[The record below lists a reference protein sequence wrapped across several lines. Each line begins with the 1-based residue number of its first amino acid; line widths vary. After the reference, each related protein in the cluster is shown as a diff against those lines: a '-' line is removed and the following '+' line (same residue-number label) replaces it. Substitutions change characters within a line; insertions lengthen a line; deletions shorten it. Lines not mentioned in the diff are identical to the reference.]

1 MADLLDTPRV
11 RRTNRALCVAS
22 VRVAAERG
30 WGDFTFAQVAREAGT
45 SRRPLQ
51 DRYADRSALAAA
63 TWNEQAEPILRGLLV
78 EFLAS
83 AGLLRTDPDPARL
96 TAVLDALAHPTLEIQ
111 AAVEFLIVAQF
122 DDELRAAVSNTLGA
136 QIAHWCT
143 PATPTSESPG
153 LSAEEAARRAL
164 MLSVAL
170 GLVLVAR
177 RPGVERIDVKHVS
190 GVLLRLLAFP
200 APARPLPEMDSPHFH
215 DPVPFDTGDEVR
227 DRLLQATL
235 DVVGERGYDAA
246 TVDAIARRAGSS
258 EGALFARYPTKVAL
272 YLDASRR
279 QAAHGL
285 RSNEACMEE
294 VARTHGRGLAEAAMI
309 REFMRPG
316 RDHLRIFALEQMRTG
331 WHDPVLREAVLR
343 EYTAFVAEAHA
354 TKPGFNLAEAHV
366 GFAIGGGTLL
376 LCVLHPDAWLLPYD
390 VVTVAWEG

>member
-1 MADLLDTPRV
+1 VVASSASLRV
-11 RRTNRALCVAS
+11 RRTDRALCAAS
-22 VRVAAERG
+22 IKVAATEG
-30 WGDFTFAQVAREAGT
+30 WGEFTFAQVAREAGT

-51 DRYADRSALAAA
+51 DRYSGRSALAAA
-63 TWNEQAEPILRGLLV
+63 AWSESAEPMLRGLLL

-83 AGLLRTDPDPARL
+83 AGLLQVEPDRERL
-96 TAVLDALAHPTLEIQ
+96 VAVLDALAHPTLEVQ

-122 DDELRAAVSNTLGA
+122 DDELRGAVRDSLGA
-136 QIAHWCT
+136 EISRWCT
-143 PATPTSESPG
+143 PDRDQLT
-153 LSAEEAARRAL
+153 AEEAAQRAL

-177 RPGVERIDVKHVS
+177 RPGVERIDVAHIAT
-190 GVLLRLLAFP
+190 VLLSTLSSP
-200 APARPLPEMDSPHFH
+200 TPARPLPDMDSPHFH

-246 TVDAIARRAGSS
+246 TVDAIAQRAESS

-272 YLDASRR
+272 YLDASMR

-285 RSNEACMEE
+285 RANEACMEQ
-294 VARTHGRGLAEAAMI
+294 VARVHGRGVAEAAMI

-331 WHDPVLREAVLR
+331 WHDPILREAVMR
-343 EYTAFVAEAHA
+343 EYTAFAAEAHA
-354 TKPGFNLAEAHV
+354 TKPGFNLAEAHL

>member
-1 MADLLDTPRV
+1 MSPRV
-11 RRTNRALCVAS
+11 RRTDRALCAAS
-22 VRVAAERG
+22 IKVAATEG
-30 WGDFTFAQVAREAGT
+30 WGEFTFAQVAREAGT

-51 DRYADRSALAAA
+51 DRYSGRSALAAA
-63 TWNEQAEPILRGLLV
+63 TWSESAEPMLRGLLL

-83 AGLLRTDPDPARL
+83 AGLLQVEPDRDRL
-96 TAVLDALAHPTLEIQ
+96 VAVLDALAHPTLEVQ

-122 DDELRAAVSNTLGA
+122 DEELHAAVRDSLGA
-136 QIAHWCT
+136 EISRWCT
-143 PATPTSESPG
+143 PDHSQLTAD
-153 LSAEEAARRAL
+153 EAARRAL
-164 MLSVAL
+164 MLSVAI

-177 RPGVERIDVKHVS
+177 RPGVDRIDVSHIS
-190 GVLLRLLAFP
+190 DVLLRVLSSP
-200 APARPLPEMDSPHFH
+200 APARPLPDMDSPHFH

-246 TVDAIARRAGSS
+246 TVDAIAQRAGSS

-272 YLDASRR
+272 YLDASMR
-279 QAAHGL
+279 QAAYGL
-285 RSNEACMEE
+285 RANEACMEQ
-294 VARTHGRGLAEAAMI
+294 VARDHGRGIAEAAMI

-331 WHDPVLREAVLR
+331 WHDPILREAVMR

-376 LCVLHPDAWLLPYD
+376 LCILHPDAWLLPYD